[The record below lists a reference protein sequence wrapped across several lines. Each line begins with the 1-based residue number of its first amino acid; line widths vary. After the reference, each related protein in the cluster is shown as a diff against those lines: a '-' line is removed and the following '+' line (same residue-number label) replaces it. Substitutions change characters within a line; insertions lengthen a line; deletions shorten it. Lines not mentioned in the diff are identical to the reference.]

1 MGGRTAIVAGA
12 GIGGLAAGCALAR
25 RGWRVRVLERAEEIR
40 PVGAGLGVAPNA
52 LRALDV
58 LGLGDPARTRALR
71 GGGGIRA
78 ASGRWLMRTDQDA
91 VRRRFGDELVVLRR
105 SDLVGL
111 LAGALPESA
120 LRTGARVVSV
130 APGRAGRLAQV
141 KVEGVD
147 GGGSEVLEA
156 DLVVAADGID
166 SAVRREL
173 FPRHPGPVHSGATC
187 WRLLTRPEPPVGEAA
202 EIWGRGHCAGIMPLR
217 DGSVY
222 AYLVA
227 PAPEG
232 GRAEGGERRAL
243 LEAFGDWCDPVPRVI
258 ESAPEE
264 ALIRGDLRWLATPL
278 PEYHRG
284 RVALL
289 GDAAH
294 AMLPYLGQ
302 GACQAIEDA
311 VELAHAVGPGG
322 SEGAGGSEASV
333 NVPDALAAYSA
344 SRAPRANAV
353 AAASAR
359 AERVTRMRSRAGAA
373 VRDAGLAAASRITPA
388 VFMRQF
394 ERTFGWEPPKD

>member
-1 MGGRTAIVAGA
+1 MGGRTAVIAGA

-25 RGWRVRVLERAEEIR
+25 RGWRVRVLERAGEIR

-58 LGLGDPARTRALR
+58 LGVGDAVRGRALR

-78 ASGRWLMRTDQDA
+78 ASGRWLMRTDQDG

-111 LAGALPESA
+111 LLGALPESA

-130 APGRAGRLAQV
+130 APGRAGRPAC
-141 KVEGVD
+141 VEVHEVD
-147 GGGSEVLEA
+147 RGGSETLEA

-166 SAVRREL
+166 SAVRRAL
-173 FPRHPGPVHSGATC
+173 FPRHPGPVYSGATC
-187 WRLLTRPEPPVGEAA
+187 WRLLARPEPPVGEAA
-202 EIWGRGHCAGIMPLR
+202 EIWGRGRCAGIMPLR

-232 GRAEGGERRAL
+232 ARAEGGEARAL
-243 LEAFGDWCDPVPRVI
+243 REAFGDWCDPVPRVI
-258 ESAPEE
+258 GSAPED
-264 ALIRGDLRWLATPL
+264 AVIRGDLRWLATRL

-311 VELAHAVGPGG
+311 VELAHAVGRGDTPERRTSG
-322 SEGAGGSEASV
+322 SDT
-333 NVPDALAAYSA
+333 VPDALAAYSS

-359 AERVTRMRSRAGAA
+359 AEKVTRMRSRAGTA
-373 VRDAGLAAASRITPA
+373 VRDAALATASRMTPA

-394 ERTFGWEPPKD
+394 DRTFGWEPPAE